1 MEFLIIL
8 FAIITF
14 LSTLLGGFVIL
25 KFKNSLPYFFAF
37 AAGSLMGVAFLD
49 ILPESI
55 NLANSSNLPIRYIFL
70 TLIASFFL
78 YSFIERFFLAHDIEE
93 STHSHAHIMGPIGAG
108 SLVFHSFFDGVA
120 IGASFQV
127 SSSVGL
133 VVALAVIFHD
143 FTDGINTVAVMFK
156 NHQNSRRAVFFL
168 AMDAIAPLL
177 GITLLYFITIPQNF
191 LPIILA
197 IFAGEFIY
205 IGASN
210 LLPETHKYPSKKI
223 TIALALG
230 IIFIIILTS
239 FI

>member
-1 MEFLIIL
+1 MEFLIIF
-8 FAIITF
+8 FAAITF
-14 LSTLLGGFVIL
+14 ISTLAGGFIIL

-49 ILPESI
+49 LIPESI
-55 NLANSSNLPIRYIFL
+55 ALANSIALPIRYVFL

-78 YSFIERFFLAHDIEE
+78 YSFIEQFFLSHDIEE
-93 STHSHAHIMGPIGAG
+93 GAHSHAHIMGPIGAG
-108 SLVFHSFFDGVA
+108 SLVLHSFFDGVA
-120 IGASFQV
+120 IGASFQIN
-127 SSSVGL
+127 SSVGL

-156 NHQNSRRAVFFL
+156 NHQNARRATFFL

-177 GITLLYFITIPQNF
+177 GIALLYFITLPKTI

-197 IFAGEFIY
+197 VFAGEFIY

-223 TIALALG
+223 TLALALG